1 MEEYDKKT
9 FYLDSNKKEIY
20 PYCNLNLERIE
31 PALILM
37 SNELYCLDNIKKTN
51 SELIFEKT
59 NLKKMPKWEIIKPNF
74 DSSISMKN

>member
-37 SNELYCLDNIKKTN
+37 SNELYCLDNIKKT
-51 SELIFEKT
+51 ELIFEKT
-59 NLKKMPKWEIIKPNF
+59 NLKKMPKMGN
-74 DSSISMKN
+74 N